1 MGGGLKDTH
10 QYPPRLM
17 NARPAMFMSPVS
29 AVGCLLCWLGSSLPG
44 RLTNNTNEADAAK
57 GHTVWTCFDSVS

>member
-1 MGGGLKDTH
+1 
-10 QYPPRLM
+10 
-17 NARPAMFMSPVS
+17 MFMSPVS